1 MAKLINYSQLS
12 TCPGDIKPFKD
23 YLHEHLC
30 MSEKPHIQ
38 IIAKCLPELL
48 VNVCSYCVNG
58 KSVLAV
64 VFVEA
69 GFSQIQSHLWAR
81 KIV

>member
-1 MAKLINYSQLS
+1 MAKLINYSPLS

-58 KSVLAV
+58 KVYLLLCLWKPAFLKS
-64 VFVEA
+64 
-69 GFSQIQSHLWAR
+69 SHICGPG
-81 KIV
+81 K